1 MARCA
6 LYTGKTARDEVNA
19 RPTGASVQ
27 FPPHSLILDFVSI
40 SLTSEKVH
48 LGLIGHSFQNSV
60 EFHLETAMDAQV
72 LDSWGGVGGIRLT
85 GGALREAAIIIICA
99 ACGSSRIVTQG

>member
-1 MARCA
+1 M
-6 LYTGKTARDEVNA
+6 
-19 RPTGASVQ
+19 Q

-48 LGLIGHSFQNSV
+48 LGLIGHTFQNSV

-72 LDSWGGVGGIRLT
+72 LNSWGGLT

>member
-1 MARCA
+1 MERCA
-6 LYTGKTARDEVNA
+6 LYKGKTTRDEVNA

-48 LGLIGHSFQNSV
+48 LGLIGHTFQNSV

-72 LDSWGGVGGIRLT
+72 LNSRGGIRLT

>member
-1 MARCA
+1 M
-6 LYTGKTARDEVNA
+6 
-19 RPTGASVQ
+19 Q

-48 LGLIGHSFQNSV
+48 LGLVGHSFQNSV

-72 LDSWGGVGGIRLT
+72 LNSWGGVPGGKVDR
-85 GGALREAAIIIICA
+85 GALREAAIIIICA

>member
-48 LGLIGHSFQNSV
+48 LGLIGHTFQNSV

-72 LDSWGGVGGIRLT
+72 LNFGGCGGVRLT